1 LAKERCDDKSC
12 NLKTKNLKRKVNSQV
27 YSIRQKEYHASRS
40 CDFMDDRCKDKD
52 KDADEYKS
60 CVEKK
65 YCKDVAKVN
74 EQEAKD
80 GLRRHLEE
88 IREKSAADHARAA
101 LNQLNKC
108 LRKHKVND
116 TSGVSVEEKRRLLAA
131 GAFSFEPWYLES
143 LPLMEFLSE
152 LPCGV
157 PTPPRRLDDSMEAM
171 NGVDVDTESSMSLLE
186 ISNTKLV
193 YKVTFQSGFSFM
205 DEEDL
210 NFESGKTQFTLDCKN
225 GTAGNDLCDII
236 RRGDS
241 PQSKMS
247 VELYS
252 DPKDCC
258 YKTTSYTVCKQ
269 RQCQLDL
276 VSTYEVS
283 VEGTSYR
290 VFKTGKRRRL
300 LGYGSRSC

>member
-1 LAKERCDDKSC
+1 
-12 NLKTKNLKRKVNSQV
+12 
-27 YSIRQKEYHASRS
+27 
-40 CDFMDDRCKDKD
+40 
-52 KDADEYKS
+52 
-60 CVEKK
+60 
-65 YCKDVAKVN
+65 
-74 EQEAKD
+74 
-80 GLRRHLEE
+80 
-88 IREKSAADHARAA
+88 
-101 LNQLNKC
+101 
-108 LRKHKVND
+108 
-116 TSGVSVEEKRRLLAA
+116 
-131 GAFSFEPWYLES
+131 
-143 LPLMEFLSE
+143 
-152 LPCGV
+152 
-157 PTPPRRLDDSMEAM
+157 
-171 NGVDVDTESSMSLLE
+171 MSLLE

-210 NFESGKTQFTLDCKN
+210 YFESGKTQFTLDCKN

-283 VEGTSYR
+283 VEGTSYS
-290 VFKTGKRRRL
+290 VIKTGKRRRL
-300 LGYGSRSC
+300 LGYGRRGS